1 MTPRAFMTVGLFC
14 ASFWLTGCSE
24 QPQAMGGIKS
34 DAAPHEGVGASQY
47 AQPGW
52 KAGDRTAWEQQL
64 KARTAYGQ
72 NDYTRMTN

>member
-1 MTPRAFMTVGLFC
+1 
-14 ASFWLTGCSE
+14 
-24 QPQAMGGIKS
+24 MGGIKS